1 MCAIAL
7 SLLCLHLCEYWVQY
21 STMPCEISCKISW
34 FWPVYVKLEGIIC
47 KIVIAVLL
55 MECCGLQ
62 HANLHQTKSWPK
74 PQSNMLGMQTQMHNF
89 IETSVLKSVKQTT
102 TET

>member
-1 MCAIAL
+1 
-7 SLLCLHLCEYWVQY
+7 
-21 STMPCEISCKISW
+21 
-34 FWPVYVKLEGIIC
+34 
-47 KIVIAVLL
+47 